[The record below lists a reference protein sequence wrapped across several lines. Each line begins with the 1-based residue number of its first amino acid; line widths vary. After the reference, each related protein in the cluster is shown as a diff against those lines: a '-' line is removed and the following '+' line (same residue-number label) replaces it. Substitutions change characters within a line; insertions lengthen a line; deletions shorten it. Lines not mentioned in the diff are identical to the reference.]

1 MSAEPFIGD
10 VEIFAGNFAPR
21 SWAMCEGQLLAIST
35 NTALFSIIGTIYGG
49 DGRTT
54 MALPDIR
61 GRAPIGF
68 GRGPGLSEYRL
79 GQKGGSESVHILPTN
94 LPAMQG
100 MVSLPSSAQS
110 VSVNI
115 PGQTITGVTGA
126 ANIATAQNADTGEPT
141 AGAALATV
149 VAGGGPD
156 KQELIYQTAPSSLL
170 SLGNV
175 TVNSFDI
182 PAQAHVALT
191 LPANSLQGTTSLPGG
206 NQSMDIRTP
215 YIAMNY
221 VIALQ
226 GIFPSRN

>member
-1 MSAEPFIGD
+1 MSADPYIGD

-21 SWAMCEGQLLAIST
+21 SWAMCDGQLLPISS

-61 GRAPIGF
+61 GRAPIGY
-68 GRGPGLSEYRL
+68 GYGPGLSGYKL
-79 GQKGGSESVHILPTN
+79 GQKGGVESVYISQPYLPSMHST
-94 LPAMQG
+94 
-100 MVSLPSSAQS
+100 VSLPSSAQS
-110 VSVNI
+110 VSVSI
-115 PGQTITGVTGA
+115 PGQTITDVTGT

-175 TVNSFDI
+175 SVDSFDI
-182 PAQAHVALT
+182 PAQTNVPLT
-191 LPANSLQGTTSLPGG
+191 LPANSLHGTVSLSGG
-206 NQSMDIRTP
+206 NQAMDIRTP
-215 YIAMNY
+215 SIAMNY

-226 GIFPSRN
+226 GLFPSRN